1 MSQRRLRW
9 KMSDNFI
16 HFLPEMEVSDVDE
29 TLKYTDA
36 KTLVYGKNN
45 VAVMTVSCMI
55 IELLHPSVV
64 YCLPFE
70 TTTTTACMHDTIL
83 SVHVLE
89 LAAAVLSKMVLLP
102 GSTPPLPALSP
113 YIMPNNPKKKPTGK
127 KSSCFESINPC
138 CLFVV
143 CCLPTYPSRLLT
155 FERSS
160 SYFDLLLSAAF
171 CC

>member
-1 MSQRRLRW
+1 
-9 KMSDNFI
+9 MSDNFI
-16 HFLPEMEVSDVDE
+16 HFLPEMEVSEVDE

-70 TTTTTACMHDTIL
+70 TTTTACLHDTIL

-89 LAAAVLSKMVLLP
+89 LAAAVLSKMVLP

-113 YIMPNNPKKKPTGK
+113 YIMPNNTKKKPTGK